1 MPWVRVTGRVIDTS
15 TYRAHADAH
24 TNTPR
29 PCSANEPRAQPET
42 LSDGAMTT
50 PQRISHS
57 TAPGA
62 GASPCTANMPL
73 REQFRSTSDEGQDGV
88 EGDEDDEREEWRT
101 RMIFRDL
108 LCEFYPRYGVSLK
121 EEFGKSFKA
130 ARTEET
136 FSAFP
141 EPGVFGIMLR

>member
-1 MPWVRVTGRVIDTS
+1 
-15 TYRAHADAH
+15 
-24 TNTPR
+24 
-29 PCSANEPRAQPET
+29 
-42 LSDGAMTT
+42 
-50 PQRISHS
+50 
-57 TAPGA
+57 
-62 GASPCTANMPL
+62 MPL